1 MFLCLNTQTAPA
13 ALLLNS
19 ITSQEASCWIGSGK
33 PARYRQGFLD
43 WHCPSGSRKATHS
56 SVTWLRGGGPTCL
69 FLKGPFVTN
78 SVRSSEGKAG
88 AREVP
93 PRIVSWEKSLLYPL
107 VLGNQWHIRR
117 TVSLV
122 WDWMKLEVL
131 GKTISKDGSRENGLL
146 WKGNWKEARRRFL
159 QEGIKSSEN
168 PLKFCSP
175 STLPSPNI
183 LAEPSVSL
191 CFPLLLRKP

>member
-1 MFLCLNTQTAPA
+1 MFLCLNTQKAPA
-13 ALLLNS
+13 ALLSNS

-93 PRIVSWEKSLLYPL
+93 CE
-107 VLGNQWHIRR
+107 
-117 TVSLV
+117 
-122 WDWMKLEVL
+122 L
-131 GKTISKDGSRENGLL
+131 GKVLAIPSGPWKSVAHQENRVTGLGL
-146 WKGNWKEARRRFL
+146 DEAR
-159 QEGIKSSEN
+159 GPWEN
-168 PLKFCSP
+168 YLKGWQ
-175 STLPSPNI
+175 
-183 LAEPSVSL
+183 
-191 CFPLLLRKP
+191 